1 MWQIWAG
8 KNFCEAR
15 QAISMEQQKLLDA
28 ERGEIAHEPL
38 ASRMRPRTLEEFVGQ
53 EHLVGPNRP
62 LRIAIERDKP
72 YSAILWGPP
81 GTGKSTLAFLL
92 AKYTKAH
99 FEALS
104 AVTVGV
110 AEVRQV
116 IEAAR
121 RRLQRGQKTV
131 LFLDEVHRFNKA
143 QQDALL
149 HAVEQGIVI
158 FVGATTENPFFYLTP
173 PLLSRCR
180 LYRLEPL
187 TTEQIL
193 LLLKRALKDERGLGK
208 FKVEVDDGTLR
219 FIAERS
225 GGDARR
231 ALNALETAFLTA
243 KESEQGRGEEGV
255 VRITLQI
262 AQSVLS
268 DAPLAYQRTGDD
280 HYDVAS
286 AFIKSIRGSDPD
298 AAIYWLARFL
308 ASGEDPRFIA
318 RRMVIAAAEDIGLAD
333 PMALVIA
340 VAAAQAVEIVGMPE
354 AQIPLAEA
362 AIYLAAAP
370 KSNSAYKAISKAMD
384 EIEKHGPQPVP
395 MHLRDASYKGAQRLG
410 HGVGYLYPHDFPD
423 HYVPQEYLPPTVRG
437 LPFYEPTKQG
447 KEKEIAERLQTL
459 RSRSASKAKAI
470 EAPDGLTGEGNG

>member
-1 MWQIWAG
+1 MNA
-8 KNFCEAR
+8 N
-15 QAISMEQQKLLDA
+15 AINA
-28 ERGEIAHEPL
+28 PL
-38 ASRMRPRTLEEFVGQ
+38 AFRMRPQSLDEFVGQ
-53 EHLVGPNRP
+53 EHLVGPNKP
-62 LRIAIERDKP
+62 LRIAIERDRP
-72 YSAILWGPP
+72 HSAILWGPP

-92 AKYTKAH
+92 AKHTKAH

-116 IEAAR
+116 IETAR
-121 RRLQRGQKTV
+121 FRLQRGQRTV

-149 HAVEQGIVI
+149 HAVEQGLVI
-158 FVGATTENPFFYLTP
+158 FIGATTENPFFYLTP

-187 TTEQIL
+187 TTEHIM
-193 LLLKRALKDERGLGK
+193 LLLKRALADEQGLGG
-208 FKVEVDDGTLR
+208 FTVEADEEALR

-231 ALNALETAFLTA
+231 ALNALEAAFLTA
-243 KESEQGRGEEGV
+243 RGAERREEESER
-255 VRITLQI
+255 VRITLTGVH
-262 AQSVLS
+262 SVLS

-340 VAAAQAVEIVGMPE
+340 VAAAQAVDIVGMPE
-354 AQIPLAEA
+354 ARIPLAEA
-362 AIYLAAAP
+362 AIYLASAP
-370 KSNSAYKAISKAMD
+370 KSHSAYKAIDKAMD
-384 EIEKHGPQPVP
+384 ELGRHGPRPVP
-395 MHLRDASYKGAQRLG
+395 MHLRDASYKGAHRLG
-410 HGVGYLYPHDFPD
+410 HGVGYLYPHDFPG
-423 HYVPQEYLPPTVRG
+423 HFVRQEYVPSSVSG
-437 LPFYEPTKQG
+437 LPFYEPTEQG
-447 KEKEIAERLQTL
+447 REKEIAERLRRL
-459 RSRSASKAKAI
+459 RAQN
-470 EAPDGLTGEGNG
+470 EPGEQAPEEPVDHQRPERR

>member
-1 MWQIWAG
+1 
-8 KNFCEAR
+8 
-15 QAISMEQQKLLDA
+15 MEQRKLMDT
-28 ERGEIAHEPL
+28 EKEDFSHEPL
-38 ASRMRPRTLEEFVGQ
+38 AARMRPRSLEEFVGQ
-53 EHLVGPNRP
+53 EHLVGPNKP
-62 LRIAIERDKP
+62 LRIAIERDRP
-72 YSAILWGPP
+72 HSAILWGPP

-116 IEAAR
+116 IESAR

-149 HAVEQGIVI
+149 HAIEEGIVTFI
-158 FVGATTENPFFYLTP
+158 GATTENPFFYLTP
-173 PLLSRCR
+173 PLISRCR

-193 LLLKRALKDERGLGK
+193 LLLKRALTDERGLGK
-208 FKVEVDDGTLR
+208 FKVEAEEEALK

-225 GGDARR
+225 NGDARR
-231 ALNALETAFLTA
+231 ALNALEVAFLTA
-243 KESEQGRGEEGV
+243 KEVGQGRGGSEYV
-255 VRITLQI
+255 KVTLSI

-268 DAPLAYQRTGDD
+268 DAPLSYQRTGDD

-298 AAIYWLARFL
+298 ASIYWLARFL

-362 AIYLAAAP
+362 AIYLASVP
-370 KSNSAYKAISKAMD
+370 KSNSAYKAISKAMS
-384 EIEKHGPQPVP
+384 EIEQHGPQPVP
-395 MHLRDASYKGAQRLG
+395 IHLRDASYKGAQRLG
-410 HGVGYLYPHDFPD
+410 HGIGYLYPHDFPD
-423 HYVPQEYLPPTVRG
+423 HFVPQEYLPPTVQG
-437 LPFYEPTKQG
+437 LPFYEPTEQG
-447 KEKEIAERLQTL
+447 KEKEMVKRLRHL
-459 RSRSASKAKAI
+459 RIKANQKQ
-470 EAPDGLTGEGNG
+470 G

>member
-1 MWQIWAG
+1 
-8 KNFCEAR
+8 
-15 QAISMEQQKLLDA
+15 MEQQKLLDT
-28 ERGEIAHEPL
+28 EGTSIEHEPL
-38 ASRMRPRTLEEFVGQ
+38 ASRMRPQSLDEFVGQ
-53 EHLVGPNRP
+53 EHLVGPNKP
-62 LRIAIERDKP
+62 LRIAIERDRP
-72 YSAILWGPP
+72 HSAILWGPP
-81 GTGKSTLAFLL
+81 GSGKSTLAFLL

-99 FEALS
+99 FEPLS

-149 HAVEQGIVI
+149 HAVEQGVVI
-158 FVGATTENPFFYLTP
+158 FIGATTENPFFYLTP

-208 FKVEVDDGTLR
+208 FKVEADEDALK

-231 ALNALETAFLTA
+231 ALNALEAAFLTA
-243 KESEQGRGEEGV
+243 MEIEQGRKEDEPIRV
-255 VRITLQI
+255 TLSI
-262 AQSVLS
+262 VQSVMS
-268 DAPLAYQRTGDD
+268 EAPLAYQRAGDD

-362 AIYLAAAP
+362 AIYLATAP
-370 KSNSAYKAISKAMD
+370 KSNSAYKAISKAMN
-384 EIEKHGPQPVP
+384 EIEQHGPQPVP
-395 MHLRDASYKGAQRLG
+395 MHLRDASYKGAQKLG
-410 HGVGYLYPHDFPD
+410 HGAGYLYPHDFPE
-423 HYVPQEYLPPTVRG
+423 HYVPQQYLPPKVKS
-437 LPFYEPTKQG
+437 LPFYEPTEQG
-447 KEKEIAERLQTL
+447 REKLIAERLRRL
-459 RSRSASKAKAI
+459 HELSERGK
-470 EAPDGLTGEGNG
+470 

>member
-1 MWQIWAG
+1 
-8 KNFCEAR
+8 
-15 QAISMEQQKLLDA
+15 MEQQKLLGT
-28 ERGEIAHEPL
+28 EGTSIEHEPL
-38 ASRMRPRTLEEFVGQ
+38 ASRMRPQSLDEFVGQ
-53 EHLVGPNRP
+53 EHLVGPNKP
-62 LRIAIERDKP
+62 LRIAIERDRP
-72 YSAILWGPP
+72 HSAILWGPP
-81 GTGKSTLAFLL
+81 GSGKSTLAFLL

-99 FEALS
+99 FEPLS

-121 RRLQRGQKTV
+121 RRLQKGQKTV

-149 HAVEQGIVI
+149 HAVEQGVVI
-158 FVGATTENPFFYLTP
+158 FIGATTENPFFYLTP

-208 FKVEVDDGTLR
+208 FKVETDEDALK

-231 ALNALETAFLTA
+231 ALNALEAAFLTA
-243 KESEQGRGEEGV
+243 MEIEQGRREDEPIRV
-255 VRITLQI
+255 TLSI
-262 AQSVLS
+262 VQSVMS
-268 DAPLAYQRTGDD
+268 EAPLAYQRAGDD

-362 AIYLAAAP
+362 AIYLATAP
-370 KSNSAYKAISKAMD
+370 KSNSAYKAISKAMS
-384 EIEKHGPQPVP
+384 EIEQHGPQPVP
-395 MHLRDASYKGAQRLG
+395 MHLRDASYKGAQKLG
-410 HGVGYLYPHDFPD
+410 HGVGYLYPHDFPE
-423 HYVPQEYLPPTVRG
+423 HYVPQQYLPPTVKG
-437 LPFYEPTKQG
+437 LPFYEPTEQG
-447 KEKEIAERLQTL
+447 REKLIAERLRKL
-459 RSRSASKAKAI
+459 RELSTS
-470 EAPDGLTGEGNG
+470 GE

>member
-1 MWQIWAG
+1 
-8 KNFCEAR
+8 
-15 QAISMEQQKLLDA
+15 MEQQKLLGT
-28 ERGEIAHEPL
+28 EGTSIEHEPL
-38 ASRMRPRTLEEFVGQ
+38 ASRMRPQSLDEFVGQ
-53 EHLVGPNRP
+53 EHLVGPTKP
-62 LRIAIERDKP
+62 LRIAIERDRP
-72 YSAILWGPP
+72 HSAILWGPP
-81 GTGKSTLAFLL
+81 GSGKSTLAFLL

-99 FEALS
+99 FEPLS

-149 HAVEQGIVI
+149 HAVEQGVVI
-158 FVGATTENPFFYLTP
+158 FIGATTENPFFYLTP

-208 FKVEVDDGTLR
+208 FKVEADEDALK

-231 ALNALETAFLTA
+231 ALNALEAAFLTA
-243 KESEQGRGEEGV
+243 MEIEQGRREDEPIRV
-255 VRITLQI
+255 TLSI
-262 AQSVLS
+262 VQSVMS
-268 DAPLAYQRTGDD
+268 EAPLAYQRAGDD

-362 AIYLAAAP
+362 AIYLATAP
-370 KSNSAYKAISKAMD
+370 KSNSAYKAISKAMS
-384 EIEKHGPQPVP
+384 EIEQHGPQPVP
-395 MHLRDASYKGAQRLG
+395 MHLRDASYKGAQKLG
-410 HGVGYLYPHDFPD
+410 HGVGYLYPHDFPE
-423 HYVPQEYLPPTVRG
+423 HYVPQQYLPPTVKG
-437 LPFYEPTKQG
+437 LPFYEPTEQG
-447 KEKEIAERLQTL
+447 REKLIAERLRKL
-459 RSRSASKAKAI
+459 RELSTS
-470 EAPDGLTGEGNG
+470 GE

>member
-1 MWQIWAG
+1 
-8 KNFCEAR
+8 
-15 QAISMEQQKLLDA
+15 MEQQKLLGT
-28 ERGEIAHEPL
+28 ECTSIEHEPL
-38 ASRMRPRTLEEFVGQ
+38 ASRMRPQSLDEFVGQ
-53 EHLVGPNRP
+53 EHLVGPNKP
-62 LRIAIERDKP
+62 LRIAIERDRP
-72 YSAILWGPP
+72 HSAILWGPP
-81 GTGKSTLAFLL
+81 GSGKSTLAFLL

-99 FEALS
+99 FEPLS

-121 RRLQRGQKTV
+121 RRLQKGQKTV

-149 HAVEQGIVI
+149 HAVEQGVVI
-158 FVGATTENPFFYLTP
+158 FIGATTENPFFYLTP

-180 LYRLEPL
+180 LYRLEAL

-208 FKVEVDDGTLR
+208 FKVEADEDALK

-231 ALNALETAFLTA
+231 ALNALEAAFLTA
-243 KESEQGRGEEGV
+243 MEIEQGRKEDEPIRV
-255 VRITLQI
+255 TLSI
-262 AQSVLS
+262 VQSVMS
-268 DAPLAYQRTGDD
+268 EAPLAYQRAGDD

-362 AIYLAAAP
+362 AIYLATAP
-370 KSNSAYKAISKAMD
+370 KSNSAYKAISKAMS
-384 EIEKHGPQPVP
+384 EIEQHGPQPVP
-395 MHLRDASYKGAQRLG
+395 MHLRDASYKGAQKLG
-410 HGVGYLYPHDFPD
+410 HGVGYLYPHDFPE
-423 HYVPQEYLPPTVRG
+423 HYVPQQYLPPTVKG
-437 LPFYEPTKQG
+437 LPFYEPTEQG
-447 KEKEIAERLQTL
+447 REKLIAERLRKL
-459 RSRSASKAKAI
+459 RELSTS
-470 EAPDGLTGEGNG
+470 GE

>member
-1 MWQIWAG
+1 
-8 KNFCEAR
+8 
-15 QAISMEQQKLLDA
+15 MEQQKLLGT
-28 ERGEIAHEPL
+28 EGTSIEHEPL
-38 ASRMRPRTLEEFVGQ
+38 ASRMRPQSLDEFVGQ
-53 EHLVGPNRP
+53 EHLVGPNKP
-62 LRIAIERDKP
+62 LRIAIERDRP
-72 YSAILWGPP
+72 HSAILWGPP
-81 GTGKSTLAFLL
+81 GSGKSTLAFLL

-99 FEALS
+99 FEPLS

-121 RRLQRGQKTV
+121 RRLQKGQKTV

-149 HAVEQGIVI
+149 HAVEQGVVI
-158 FVGATTENPFFYLTP
+158 FIGATTENPFFYLTP

-208 FKVEVDDGTLR
+208 FKVEADEDALK

-231 ALNALETAFLTA
+231 ALNALEAAFLTA
-243 KESEQGRGEEGV
+243 MEIEQGKKEDEPIRV
-255 VRITLQI
+255 TLSI
-262 AQSVLS
+262 VQSVMS
-268 DAPLAYQRTGDD
+268 EAPLAYQRAGDD

-362 AIYLAAAP
+362 AIYLATAP
-370 KSNSAYKAISKAMD
+370 KSNSAYKAISKAMS
-384 EIEKHGPQPVP
+384 EIEQHGPQPVP
-395 MHLRDASYKGAQRLG
+395 MHLRDASYKGAQKLG
-410 HGVGYLYPHDFPD
+410 HGVGYLYPHDFPE
-423 HYVPQEYLPPTVRG
+423 HYVPQQYLPPTVKG
-437 LPFYEPTKQG
+437 LPFYEPTEQG
-447 KEKEIAERLQTL
+447 REKLIAERLRKL
-459 RSRSASKAKAI
+459 RELSTS
-470 EAPDGLTGEGNG
+470 GE

>member
-1 MWQIWAG
+1 
-8 KNFCEAR
+8 
-15 QAISMEQQKLLDA
+15 MEQQKLLGT
-28 ERGEIAHEPL
+28 EGTSIEHEPL
-38 ASRMRPRTLEEFVGQ
+38 ASRMRPQSLDEFVGQ
-53 EHLVGPNRP
+53 EHLVGPNKP
-62 LRIAIERDKP
+62 LRIAIERDRP
-72 YSAILWGPP
+72 HSAILWGPP
-81 GTGKSTLAFLL
+81 GSGKSTLAFLL

-99 FEALS
+99 FEPLS

-121 RRLQRGQKTV
+121 RRLQKGQKTV

-149 HAVEQGIVI
+149 HAVEQGVVI
-158 FVGATTENPFFYLTP
+158 FIGATTENPFFYLTP

-208 FKVEVDDGTLR
+208 FKVEADEDALK

-225 GGDARR
+225 DGDARR
-231 ALNALETAFLTA
+231 ALNALEAAFLTA
-243 KESEQGRGEEGV
+243 MEIEQGRKEDEPIRV
-255 VRITLQI
+255 TLSI
-262 AQSVLS
+262 VQSVMS
-268 DAPLAYQRTGDD
+268 EAPLAYQRAGDD

-362 AIYLAAAP
+362 AIYLATAP
-370 KSNSAYKAISKAMD
+370 KSNSAYKAISKAMS
-384 EIEKHGPQPVP
+384 EIEQHGPQPVP
-395 MHLRDASYKGAQRLG
+395 MHLRDASYKGAQKLG
-410 HGVGYLYPHDFPD
+410 HGVGYLYPHDFPE
-423 HYVPQEYLPPTVRG
+423 HYVPQQYLPPTVKG
-437 LPFYEPTKQG
+437 LPFYEPTEQG
-447 KEKEIAERLQTL
+447 REKLIAERLRKL
-459 RSRSASKAKAI
+459 RELSTS
-470 EAPDGLTGEGNG
+470 GE

>member
-1 MWQIWAG
+1 
-8 KNFCEAR
+8 
-15 QAISMEQQKLLDA
+15 MEQQKLLGY
-28 ERGEIAHEPL
+28 EGSTVEHEPL
-38 ASRMRPRTLEEFVGQ
+38 ASRMRPQSLDEFVGQ
-53 EHLVGPNRP
+53 EHLVGPNKP
-62 LRIAIERDKP
+62 LRIAIESDRP
-72 YSAILWGPP
+72 HSAILWGPP
-81 GTGKSTLAFLL
+81 GSGKSTLAFLL

-99 FEALS
+99 FEPLS

-110 AEVRQV
+110 AEVRHV

-121 RRLQRGQKTV
+121 RRLQRGQRTI

-149 HAVEQGIVI
+149 HAVEQGVVI
-158 FVGATTENPFFYLTP
+158 FIGATTENPFFYLTP

-187 TTEQIL
+187 TAKQIL
-193 LLLKRALKDERGLGK
+193 ILLRRSLTDERGLGK
-208 FKVEVDDGTLR
+208 FKVEVDEEALQ

-231 ALNALETAFLTA
+231 ALNALEAAFLTA
-243 KESEQGRGEEGV
+243 IEAEKGRGEGEP
-255 VRITLQI
+255 VRITLSI
-262 AQSVLS
+262 VQSVIS

-340 VAAAQAVEIVGMPE
+340 VSAAQAVEIVGMPE

-362 AIYLAAAP
+362 AIYLATAP
-370 KSNSAYKAISKAMD
+370 KSNSAYKAISKAMS
-384 EIEKHGPQPVP
+384 EIEEHGPQPVP
-395 MHLRDASYKGAQRLG
+395 MHLRDASYKGAQKLG
-410 HGVGYLYPHDFPD
+410 HGVGYLYPQDFPE
-423 HYVPQEYLPPTVRG
+423 HYVPQDYLPPKVKG
-437 LPFYEPTKQG
+437 LPFYEPTEQG
-447 KEKEIAERLQTL
+447 REKLVAERLKSL
-459 RSRSASKAKAI
+459 RNRVASKR
-470 EAPDGLTGEGNG
+470 DQV

>member
-1 MWQIWAG
+1 
-8 KNFCEAR
+8 
-15 QAISMEQQKLLDA
+15 MEQQGLLGDLLP
-28 ERGEIAHEPL
+28 ESKVPHEPL
-38 ASRMRPRTLEEFVGQ
+38 AARMRPQSLDEFVGQ
-53 EHLVGPNRP
+53 EHLVGPGKP
-62 LRIAIERDKP
+62 WRIAIERDRP
-72 YSAILWGPP
+72 HSAILWGPP
-81 GTGKSTLAFLL
+81 GSGKSTLAFLL
-92 AKYTKAH
+92 AKHTKAH
-99 FEALS
+99 FEPLS

-116 IEAAR
+116 IDAAR
-121 RRLQRGQKTV
+121 RRLQRGQRTV

-149 HAVEQGIVI
+149 HAVEEGVVI

-187 TTEQIL
+187 TPEQIL
-193 LLLKRALKDERGLGK
+193 LLLRRALQDERGLGK
-208 FKVEVDDGTLR
+208 FQVTADEDALR

-231 ALNALETAFLTA
+231 ALNALEAAFLTEQA
-243 KESEQGRGEEGV
+243 KAPQTAPV
-255 VRITLQI
+255 HITL
-262 AQSVLS
+262 ATVRDVLS

-286 AFIKSIRGSDPD
+286 AFIKSLRGSDPD
-298 AAIYWLARFL
+298 AAVYWLARFL

-333 PMALVIA
+333 PMALVVA

-362 AIYLAAAP
+362 AIYLATAP
-370 KSNSAYKAISKAMD
+370 KSNSAYKAINKAME
-384 EIEKHGPQPVP
+384 EIEQHGPQPVP
-395 MHLRDASYKGAQRLG
+395 LHLRDASYKGAQRLG

-423 HYVPQEYLPPTVRG
+423 HYVPQAYLPPTVRG
-437 LPFYEPTKQG
+437 LPFYEPTEQG
-447 KEKEIAERLQTL
+447 YEKAIAERLRRW
-459 RSRSASKAKAI
+459 RSQHDRNAK
-470 EAPDGLTGEGNG
+470 ENSP

>member
-1 MWQIWAG
+1 
-8 KNFCEAR
+8 
-15 QAISMEQQKLLDA
+15 MEQQKLLGT
-28 ERGEIAHEPL
+28 EGTSIEHEPL
-38 ASRMRPRTLEEFVGQ
+38 ASRMRPQSLDEFVGQ
-53 EHLVGPNRP
+53 EHLVGPNKP
-62 LRIAIERDKP
+62 LRIAIERDRP
-72 YSAILWGPP
+72 HSAILWGPP
-81 GTGKSTLAFLL
+81 GSGKSTLAFLL

-99 FEALS
+99 FEPLS

-116 IEAAR
+116 IEAAL
-121 RRLQRGQKTV
+121 RRLQKGQKTV

-149 HAVEQGIVI
+149 HAVEQGVVI
-158 FVGATTENPFFYLTP
+158 FIGATTENPFFYLTP

-208 FKVEVDDGTLR
+208 FKVETDEDALK

-231 ALNALETAFLTA
+231 ALNALEAAFLTA
-243 KESEQGRGEEGV
+243 MEIEQGRREDEPIRV
-255 VRITLQI
+255 TLSI
-262 AQSVLS
+262 VQSVMS
-268 DAPLAYQRTGDD
+268 EAPLAYQRAGDD

-362 AIYLAAAP
+362 AIYLATAP
-370 KSNSAYKAISKAMD
+370 KSNSAYKAISKAMS
-384 EIEKHGPQPVP
+384 EIEQHGPQPVP
-395 MHLRDASYKGAQRLG
+395 MHLRDASYKGAQKLG
-410 HGVGYLYPHDFPD
+410 HGVGYLYPHDFPE
-423 HYVPQEYLPPTVRG
+423 HYVPQQYLPPTVKG
-437 LPFYEPTKQG
+437 LPFYEPTEQG
-447 KEKEIAERLQTL
+447 REKLIAERLRKL
-459 RSRSASKAKAI
+459 RELSTS
-470 EAPDGLTGEGNG
+470 GE

>member
-1 MWQIWAG
+1 
-8 KNFCEAR
+8 
-15 QAISMEQQKLLDA
+15 MEQQRLLDA
-28 ERGEIAHEPL
+28 ESAEIAHEPL
-38 ASRMRPRTLEEFVGQ
+38 ASRMRPRSLEEFVGQ
-53 EHLVGPNRP
+53 EHLVGPNKP

-72 YSAILWGPP
+72 HSAILWGPP

-116 IEAAR
+116 IETAR

-158 FVGATTENPFFYLTP
+158 FIGATTENPFFYLTP

-193 LLLKRALKDERGLGK
+193 LLLKRALSDERGLGK
-208 FKVEVDDGTLR
+208 FKVEVDDETLR

-231 ALNALETAFLTA
+231 ALNALEAAFLIARET
-243 KESEQGRGEEGV
+243 EEGRGEEGS
-255 VRITLQI
+255 VRITLSI

-298 AAIYWLARFL
+298 AAVYWLARFL

-362 AIYLAAAP
+362 GIYLAAA
-370 KSNSAYKAISKAMD
+370 
-384 EIEKHGPQPVP
+384 
-395 MHLRDASYKGAQRLG
+395 
-410 HGVGYLYPHDFPD
+410 
-423 HYVPQEYLPPTVRG
+423 
-437 LPFYEPTKQG
+437 
-447 KEKEIAERLQTL
+447 
-459 RSRSASKAKAI
+459 
-470 EAPDGLTGEGNG
+470 

>member
-1 MWQIWAG
+1 
-8 KNFCEAR
+8 
-15 QAISMEQQKLLDA
+15 MEQQKLLDTEGA
-28 ERGEIAHEPL
+28 GIEHEPL
-38 ASRMRPRTLEEFVGQ
+38 ASRMRPQSLDEFVGQ
-53 EHLVGPNRP
+53 EHLVGPNKP
-62 LRIAIERDKP
+62 LRIAIERDRP
-72 YSAILWGPP
+72 HSAILWGPP
-81 GTGKSTLAFLL
+81 GSGKSTLAFLL

-99 FEALS
+99 FEPLS

-149 HAVEQGIVI
+149 HAVEQGVVI
-158 FVGATTENPFFYLTP
+158 FIGATTENPFFYLTP

-187 TTEQIL
+187 AAEQIL

-208 FKVEVDDGTLR
+208 FKVEADEDALQ

-231 ALNALETAFLTA
+231 ALNALEAAFLTA
-243 KESEQGRGEEGV
+243 MEIERGRREDEPV
-255 VRITLQI
+255 HITLSI
-262 AQSVLS
+262 VQSVMS

-333 PMALVIA
+333 PIALVIA

-362 AIYLAAAP
+362 AIYLATAP
-370 KSNSAYKAISKAMD
+370 KSNSAYKAINKAMS
-384 EIEKHGPQPVP
+384 EIEQHGPQPVP
-395 MHLRDASYKGAQRLG
+395 IHLRDASYKGAQKLG
-410 HGVGYLYPHDFPD
+410 HGVGYLYPHDFPE
-423 HYVPQEYLPPTVRG
+423 HYVPQQYLPPTVRD
-437 LPFYEPTKQG
+437 LPFYEPTEQG
-447 KEKEIAERLQTL
+447 REKLIAERLRKL
-459 RSRSASKAKAI
+459 RELLEKGK
-470 EAPDGLTGEGNG
+470 

>member
-1 MWQIWAG
+1 
-8 KNFCEAR
+8 
-15 QAISMEQQKLLDA
+15 MEQQKLLGT
-28 ERGEIAHEPL
+28 EGTSIEHEPL
-38 ASRMRPRTLEEFVGQ
+38 ASRMRPQSLDEFVGQ
-53 EHLVGPNRP
+53 EHLVGPNKP
-62 LRIAIERDKP
+62 LRIAIERDRP
-72 YSAILWGPP
+72 HSAILWGPP
-81 GTGKSTLAFLL
+81 GSGKSTLAFLL

-99 FEALS
+99 FEPLS

-149 HAVEQGIVI
+149 HAVEQGVVI
-158 FVGATTENPFFYLTP
+158 FIGATTENPFFYLTP

-208 FKVEVDDGTLR
+208 FKVEADEDALK

-231 ALNALETAFLTA
+231 ALNALEAAFLTA
-243 KESEQGRGEEGV
+243 MEIEQGRREDEPIRV
-255 VRITLQI
+255 TLSI
-262 AQSVLS
+262 VQSVMS
-268 DAPLAYQRTGDD
+268 EAPLAYQRAGDD

-362 AIYLAAAP
+362 AIYLATAP
-370 KSNSAYKAISKAMD
+370 KSNSAYKAISKAMS
-384 EIEKHGPQPVP
+384 EIEQHGPQPVP
-395 MHLRDASYKGAQRLG
+395 MHLRDASYKGAQKLG
-410 HGVGYLYPHDFPD
+410 HGVGYLYPHDFPE
-423 HYVPQEYLPPTVRG
+423 HYVPQQYLPPTVKG
-437 LPFYEPTKQG
+437 LPFYEPAEQG
-447 KEKEIAERLQTL
+447 REKLIAERLRKL
-459 RSRSASKAKAI
+459 RELSTS
-470 EAPDGLTGEGNG
+470 GE

>member
-1 MWQIWAG
+1 
-8 KNFCEAR
+8 
-15 QAISMEQQKLLDA
+15 MEQQKLLGT
-28 ERGEIAHEPL
+28 EGTSIEHEPL
-38 ASRMRPRTLEEFVGQ
+38 ASRMRPQSLDEFVGQ
-53 EHLVGPNRP
+53 EHLVGPNKP
-62 LRIAIERDKP
+62 LRIAIERDRP
-72 YSAILWGPP
+72 HSAILWGPP
-81 GTGKSTLAFLL
+81 GSGKSTLAFLL

-99 FEALS
+99 FDSLS

-149 HAVEQGIVI
+149 HAVEQGVVI
-158 FVGATTENPFFYLTP
+158 FIGATTENPFFYLTP

-208 FKVEVDDGTLR
+208 FKVEADEDALK

-231 ALNALETAFLTA
+231 ALNALEAAFLA
-243 KESEQGRGEEGV
+243 AMEIEQGRREDEPIRV
-255 VRITLQI
+255 TLSI
-262 AQSVLS
+262 VQSVMS
-268 DAPLAYQRTGDD
+268 EAPLAYQRAGDD

-354 AQIPLAEA
+354 AQIPLSEA
-362 AIYLAAAP
+362 AIYLATAP
-370 KSNSAYKAISKAMD
+370 KSNSAYKAISKAMS
-384 EIEKHGPQPVP
+384 EIEQHGPQPVP
-395 MHLRDASYKGAQRLG
+395 MHLRDASYKGAQKSG
-410 HGVGYLYPHDFPD
+410 HGVGYLYPHDFPE
-423 HYVPQEYLPPTVRG
+423 HYVPQQYLPPTVKG
-437 LPFYEPTKQG
+437 LPFYEPTEQG
-447 KEKEIAERLQTL
+447 REKLIAERLRKL
-459 RSRSASKAKAI
+459 RELSTS
-470 EAPDGLTGEGNG
+470 GE

>member
-1 MWQIWAG
+1 
-8 KNFCEAR
+8 
-15 QAISMEQQKLLDA
+15 MEQQKLLSA
-28 ERGEIAHEPL
+28 EGTTAEHEPL
-38 ASRMRPRTLEEFVGQ
+38 ASRMRPQSLDEFVGQ
-53 EHLVGPNRP
+53 EHLVGPGKP
-62 LRIAIERDKP
+62 LRVAIERDRP
-72 YSAILWGPP
+72 HSAILWGPP
-81 GTGKSTLAFLL
+81 GSGKSTLAFLL

-116 IEAAR
+116 IETAR
-121 RRLQRGQKTV
+121 RRLQRGQRTV

-158 FVGATTENPFFYLTP
+158 FIGATTENPFFYLTP

-187 TTEQIL
+187 TAEQIL
-193 LLLKRALKDERGLGK
+193 LLLERALKDERGLGK
-208 FKVEVDDGTLR
+208 FNVQADGEALQ

-231 ALNALETAFLTA
+231 ALNALEAAFLTA
-243 KESEQGRGEEGV
+243 METRQSREEREP
-255 VRITLQI
+255 VRITLSTV
-262 AQSVLS
+262 QSVMS

-298 AAIYWLARFL
+298 AAVYWLARFL

-333 PMALVIA
+333 PMALVVA
-340 VAAAQAVEIVGMPE
+340 VAAAHAVEIVGMPE

-362 AIYLAAAP
+362 AIYLATAP
-370 KSNSAYKAISKAMD
+370 KSNSAYKAISKAMN
-384 EIEKHGPQPVP
+384 EIEQHGPQPVP
-395 MHLRDASYKGAQRLG
+395 MHLRDASYKGAQKLG

-423 HYVPQEYLPPTVRG
+423 HYVPQEYLPPTVKG
-437 LPFYEPTKQG
+437 LPFYEPTDQG
-447 KEKEIAERLQTL
+447 CEKAIAERLKRL
-459 RSRSASKAKAI
+459 RKAKQK
-470 EAPDGLTGEGNG
+470 PTQD

>member
-1 MWQIWAG
+1 MNA
-8 KNFCEAR
+8 NATN
-15 QAISMEQQKLLDA
+15 A
-28 ERGEIAHEPL
+28 PL
-38 ASRMRPRTLEEFVGQ
+38 AFRMRPQSLDEFVGQ
-53 EHLVGPNRP
+53 EHLVGPNKP
-62 LRIAIERDKP
+62 LRIAIERDRP
-72 YSAILWGPP
+72 HSAILWGPP

-92 AKYTKAH
+92 AKHTKAH

-116 IEAAR
+116 IETAR
-121 RRLQRGQKTV
+121 FRLQRGQRTV

-149 HAVEQGIVI
+149 HAVEQGLVI
-158 FVGATTENPFFYLTP
+158 FIGATTENPFFYLTP

-187 TTEQIL
+187 TVEHIM
-193 LLLKRALKDERGLGK
+193 LLLKRALTDERGLGE
-208 FKVEVDDGTLR
+208 FTVEADEEALR

-231 ALNALETAFLTA
+231 ALNALEAAFLTA
-243 KESEQGRGEEGV
+243 RGAERREEESER
-255 VRITLQI
+255 VRITLTGVH
-262 AQSVLS
+262 SVLS

-340 VAAAQAVEIVGMPE
+340 VAAAQAVDIVGMPE
-354 AQIPLAEA
+354 ARIPLAEA
-362 AIYLAAAP
+362 AIYLASAP
-370 KSNSAYKAISKAMD
+370 KSHSAYKAIGKAMD
-384 EIEKHGPQPVP
+384 EIERHGPRPVP

-410 HGVGYLYPHDFPD
+410 HGVGYLYPHDFPE
-423 HYVPQEYLPPTVRG
+423 HFVRQEYLPPSVSG
-437 LPFYEPTKQG
+437 LPFYEPTEQG
-447 KEKEIAERLQTL
+447 REKEIAERLRHL
-459 RSRSASKAKAI
+459 RAQNEPGSKL
-470 EAPDGLTGEGNG
+470 PRNL

>member
-1 MWQIWAG
+1 
-8 KNFCEAR
+8 
-15 QAISMEQQKLLDA
+15 MEQQKLLGT
-28 ERGEIAHEPL
+28 EGTSIEHEPL
-38 ASRMRPRTLEEFVGQ
+38 ASRMRPQSLDEFVGQ
-53 EHLVGPNRP
+53 EHLVGPNKP
-62 LRIAIERDKP
+62 LRIAIERDRP
-72 YSAILWGPP
+72 HSAILWGPP
-81 GTGKSTLAFLL
+81 GSGKSTLAFLL

-99 FEALS
+99 FEPLS

-149 HAVEQGIVI
+149 HAVEQGVVI
-158 FVGATTENPFFYLTP
+158 FIGATTENPFFYLTP

-208 FKVEVDDGTLR
+208 FKVEADEDALK

-231 ALNALETAFLTA
+231 ALNALEAAFLTA
-243 KESEQGRGEEGV
+243 MEIEQGRREDEPIRV
-255 VRITLQI
+255 TLSI
-262 AQSVLS
+262 VQSVMS
-268 DAPLAYQRTGDD
+268 EAPLAYQRAGDD

-362 AIYLAAAP
+362 AIYLATAP
-370 KSNSAYKAISKAMD
+370 KSNSAYKAISKAMN
-384 EIEKHGPQPVP
+384 EIEQHGPQPVP
-395 MHLRDASYKGAQRLG
+395 MHLRDASYKGAQKLG
-410 HGVGYLYPHDFPD
+410 HGVGYLYPHDFPE
-423 HYVPQEYLPPTVRG
+423 HYVPQQYLPPTVKG
-437 LPFYEPTKQG
+437 LPFYEPTEQG
-447 KEKEIAERLQTL
+447 REKLIAERLRKL
-459 RSRSASKAKAI
+459 RELSTS
-470 EAPDGLTGEGNG
+470 GE

>member
-1 MWQIWAG
+1 
-8 KNFCEAR
+8 
-15 QAISMEQQKLLDA
+15 MEQQKLLGT
-28 ERGEIAHEPL
+28 EGTSIEHEPL
-38 ASRMRPRTLEEFVGQ
+38 ASRMRPQSLDEFVGQ
-53 EHLVGPNRP
+53 EHLVGPNKP
-62 LRIAIERDKP
+62 LRIAIERDRP
-72 YSAILWGPP
+72 HSAILWGPP
-81 GTGKSTLAFLL
+81 GSGKSTLAFLL

-99 FEALS
+99 FDSLS

-149 HAVEQGIVI
+149 HAVEQGVVI
-158 FVGATTENPFFYLTP
+158 FIGATTENPFFYLTP

-208 FKVEVDDGTLR
+208 FKVEADEDALK

-231 ALNALETAFLTA
+231 ALNALEAAFLTA
-243 KESEQGRGEEGV
+243 MEIEQGKKEDEPIRV
-255 VRITLQI
+255 TLSI
-262 AQSVLS
+262 VQSVMS
-268 DAPLAYQRTGDD
+268 EAPLAYQRAGDD

-362 AIYLAAAP
+362 AIYLATAP
-370 KSNSAYKAISKAMD
+370 KSNSAYKAISKAMS
-384 EIEKHGPQPVP
+384 EIEQHGPQPVP
-395 MHLRDASYKGAQRLG
+395 MHLRDASYKGAQKLG
-410 HGVGYLYPHDFPD
+410 HGVGYLYPHDFPE
-423 HYVPQEYLPPTVRG
+423 HYVPQQYLPPTVKG
-437 LPFYEPTKQG
+437 LPFYEPTEQG
-447 KEKEIAERLQTL
+447 REKLIAERLRKL
-459 RSRSASKAKAI
+459 RELSTS
-470 EAPDGLTGEGNG
+470 GE

>member
-1 MWQIWAG
+1 
-8 KNFCEAR
+8 
-15 QAISMEQQKLLDA
+15 MEQQKLLGT
-28 ERGEIAHEPL
+28 EGTSIEHEPL
-38 ASRMRPRTLEEFVGQ
+38 ASRMRPQSLDEFVGQ
-53 EHLVGPNRP
+53 EHLVGPNKP
-62 LRIAIERDKP
+62 LRIAIERDRP
-72 YSAILWGPP
+72 HSAILWGPP
-81 GTGKSTLAFLL
+81 GSGKSTLAFLL

-99 FEALS
+99 FDSLS

-149 HAVEQGIVI
+149 HAVEQGVVI
-158 FVGATTENPFFYLTP
+158 FIGATTENPFFYLTP

-180 LYRLEPL
+180 LYRLEAL

-208 FKVEVDDGTLR
+208 FKVEADEDALK

-231 ALNALETAFLTA
+231 ALNALEAAFLTA
-243 KESEQGRGEEGV
+243 MEIEQGRREDEPIRV
-255 VRITLQI
+255 TLSI
-262 AQSVLS
+262 VQSVMS
-268 DAPLAYQRTGDD
+268 EAPLAYQRAGDD

-362 AIYLAAAP
+362 AIYLATAP
-370 KSNSAYKAISKAMD
+370 KSNSAYKAISKAMS
-384 EIEKHGPQPVP
+384 EIEQHGPQPVP
-395 MHLRDASYKGAQRLG
+395 MHLRDASYKGAQKLG
-410 HGVGYLYPHDFPD
+410 HGVGYLYPHDFPE
-423 HYVPQEYLPPTVRG
+423 HYVPQQYLPPTVKG
-437 LPFYEPTKQG
+437 LPFYEPTEQG
-447 KEKEIAERLQTL
+447 REKLIAERLRKL
-459 RSRSASKAKAI
+459 RELSTS
-470 EAPDGLTGEGNG
+470 GE

>member
-1 MWQIWAG
+1 
-8 KNFCEAR
+8 
-15 QAISMEQQKLLDA
+15 MEQRKLLDA
-28 ERGEIAHEPL
+28 ESVGVDHEPL
-38 ASRMRPRTLEEFVGQ
+38 ASRMRPRSLDEFVGQ
-53 EHLVGPNRP
+53 EHLVGPNKP
-62 LRIAIERDKP
+62 LRVAIERDKP
-72 YSAILWGPP
+72 HSAILWGPP
-81 GTGKSTLAFLL
+81 GTGKSTIAFLL

-116 IEAAR
+116 IEIAR
-121 RRLQRGQKTV
+121 RRLQRGERTV

-149 HAVEQGIVI
+149 HVVEQGTII
-158 FVGATTENPFFYLTP
+158 FIGATTENPFFYLTP

-193 LLLKRALKDERGLGK
+193 VLLRRALGDERGLGK
-208 FKVEVDDGTLR
+208 FKVEVEEEALK

-231 ALNALETAFLTA
+231 ALNALETAFLIA
-243 KESEQGRGEEGV
+243 REGNQGRGEGET
-255 VRITLQI
+255 VRITLPVI
-262 AQSVLS
+262 QSVLS
-268 DAPLAYQRTGDD
+268 EAPLAYQRTGDD

-286 AFIKSIRGSDPD
+286 AFVKSIRGSDPD
-298 AAIYWLARFL
+298 AAVYWLARFL

-333 PMALVIA
+333 PMALVVA

-370 KSNSAYKAISKAMD
+370 KSNSAYRAINKAMSN
-384 EIEKHGPQPVP
+384 IEEHGPQPVP
-395 MHLRDASYKGAQRLG
+395 IHLRDASYKGARKLG
-410 HGVGYLYPHDFPD
+410 HGAGYLYPHDFPE
-423 HYVPQEYLPPTVRG
+423 HYVPQEYLPPTVKG
-437 LPFYEPTKQG
+437 LPFYEPTDQG
-447 KEKEIAERLQTL
+447 REKEIAERLRRL
-459 RSRSASKAKAI
+459 RFKSAFGAKR
-470 EAPDGLTGEGNG
+470 EDLSEQPDDQE

>member
-1 MWQIWAG
+1 
-8 KNFCEAR
+8 
-15 QAISMEQQKLLDA
+15 
-28 ERGEIAHEPL
+28 
-38 ASRMRPRTLEEFVGQ
+38 
-53 EHLVGPNRP
+53 
-62 LRIAIERDKP
+62 
-72 YSAILWGPP
+72 
-81 GTGKSTLAFLL
+81 
-92 AKYTKAH
+92 
-99 FEALS
+99 
-104 AVTVGV
+104 
-110 AEVRQV
+110 
-116 IEAAR
+116 
-121 RRLQRGQKTV
+121 
-131 LFLDEVHRFNKA
+131 
-143 QQDALL
+143 
-149 HAVEQGIVI
+149 
-158 FVGATTENPFFYLTP
+158 
-173 PLLSRCR
+173 
-180 LYRLEPL
+180 
-187 TTEQIL
+187 
-193 LLLKRALKDERGLGK
+193 
-208 FKVEVDDGTLR
+208 VDDETLR

-362 AIYLAAAP
+362 AIYLAMAP

-423 HYVPQEYLPPTVRG
+423 HYVPQEYLPPKVKG

-470 EAPDGLTGEGNG
+470 EAPDG

>member
-1 MWQIWAG
+1 
-8 KNFCEAR
+8 
-15 QAISMEQQKLLDA
+15 MEQRKLMDTEKA
-28 ERGEIAHEPL
+28 DFSHEPL
-38 ASRMRPRTLEEFVGQ
+38 ASRMRPRSLEEFVGQ
-53 EHLVGPNRP
+53 EHLVGPNKP
-62 LRIAIERDKP
+62 LRIAIERDRP
-72 YSAILWGPP
+72 HSAILWGPP

-116 IEAAR
+116 IESAR

-149 HAVEQGIVI
+149 HAIEEGTVTFI
-158 FVGATTENPFFYLTP
+158 GATTENPFFYLTP

-193 LLLKRALKDERGLGK
+193 ILLKRALTDERGLGK
-208 FKVEVDDGTLR
+208 FKVEVEEEALK

-231 ALNALETAFLTA
+231 ALNALEAAFLTA
-243 KESEQGRGEEGV
+243 KEVGQGRGESEYV
-255 VRITLQI
+255 KVTLSI

-340 VAAAQAVEIVGMPE
+340 VAAAQAVDIVGMPE

-362 AIYLAAAP
+362 TIYLASAP
-370 KSNSAYKAISKAMD
+370 KSNSAYKAISKAMS
-384 EIEKHGPQPVP
+384 EIEQHGPQPVP
-395 MHLRDASYKGAQRLG
+395 IHLRDASYKGAQRLG
-410 HGVGYLYPHDFPD
+410 HGLGYLYPHDFPD
-423 HYVPQEYLPPTVRG
+423 HFVPQEYLPLTVQG
-437 LPFYEPTKQG
+437 LPFYEPTEQG
-447 KEKEIAERLQTL
+447 KEKEMAERLRHL
-459 RSRSASKAKAI
+459 RTKAK
-470 EAPDGLTGEGNG
+470 PK

>member
-1 MWQIWAG
+1 
-8 KNFCEAR
+8 
-15 QAISMEQQKLLDA
+15 MEQRKLMDT
-28 ERGEIAHEPL
+28 EKEDFSHEPL
-38 ASRMRPRTLEEFVGQ
+38 AARMRPRSLEEFVGQ
-53 EHLVGPNRP
+53 EHLVGPNKP
-62 LRIAIERDKP
+62 LRIAIERDRP
-72 YSAILWGPP
+72 HSAILWGPP

-116 IEAAR
+116 IESAR

-149 HAVEQGIVI
+149 HAIEEGIVTFI
-158 FVGATTENPFFYLTP
+158 GATTENPFFYLTP
-173 PLLSRCR
+173 PLISRCR

-193 LLLKRALKDERGLGK
+193 LLLKRALTDERGLGK
-208 FKVEVDDGTLR
+208 FKVEAEEEALK

-225 GGDARR
+225 NGDARR
-231 ALNALETAFLTA
+231 ALNALEAAFLTA
-243 KESEQGRGEEGV
+243 KEVGQGRGGSEYV
-255 VRITLQI
+255 KVTLSI

-268 DAPLAYQRTGDD
+268 DAPLSYQRTGDD

-298 AAIYWLARFL
+298 ASIYWLARFL

-362 AIYLAAAP
+362 AIYLASVP
-370 KSNSAYKAISKAMD
+370 KSNSAYKAISKAMS
-384 EIEKHGPQPVP
+384 EIEQHGPQPVP
-395 MHLRDASYKGAQRLG
+395 IHLRDASYKGAQRLG
-410 HGVGYLYPHDFPD
+410 HGIGYLYPHDFPD
-423 HYVPQEYLPPTVRG
+423 HFVPQEYLPPTVQG
-437 LPFYEPTKQG
+437 LPFYEPTEQG
-447 KEKEIAERLQTL
+447 KEKEMVKRLRHL
-459 RSRSASKAKAI
+459 RIKANQKQ
-470 EAPDGLTGEGNG
+470 G

>member
-1 MWQIWAG
+1 
-8 KNFCEAR
+8 
-15 QAISMEQQKLLDA
+15 MEQQKLLGT
-28 ERGEIAHEPL
+28 EGTSIEHEPL
-38 ASRMRPRTLEEFVGQ
+38 ASRMRPQSLDEFVGQ
-53 EHLVGPNRP
+53 EHLVGPNKP
-62 LRIAIERDKP
+62 LRIAIERDRP
-72 YSAILWGPP
+72 HSAILWGPP
-81 GTGKSTLAFLL
+81 GSGKSTLAFLL

-99 FEALS
+99 FEPLS

-121 RRLQRGQKTV
+121 RRLKRGQKTV

-149 HAVEQGIVI
+149 HAVEQGVVI
-158 FVGATTENPFFYLTP
+158 FIGATTENPFFYLTP

-208 FKVEVDDGTLR
+208 FKVETDEDALK

-231 ALNALETAFLTA
+231 ALNALEAAFLTA
-243 KESEQGRGEEGV
+243 MEIEQGRREDEPIRV
-255 VRITLQI
+255 TLSI
-262 AQSVLS
+262 VQSVMS
-268 DAPLAYQRTGDD
+268 EAPLAYQRAGDD

-362 AIYLAAAP
+362 AIYLATAP
-370 KSNSAYKAISKAMD
+370 KSNSAYKAISKAMS
-384 EIEKHGPQPVP
+384 EIEQHGPQPVP
-395 MHLRDASYKGAQRLG
+395 MHLRDASYKGAQKLG
-410 HGVGYLYPHDFPD
+410 HGVGYLYPHDFPE
-423 HYVPQEYLPPTVRG
+423 HYVPQQYLPPTVKG
-437 LPFYEPTKQG
+437 LPFYEPTEQG
-447 KEKEIAERLQTL
+447 REKLIAERLRKL
-459 RSRSASKAKAI
+459 RELSTS
-470 EAPDGLTGEGNG
+470 GE

>member
-1 MWQIWAG
+1 
-8 KNFCEAR
+8 
-15 QAISMEQQKLLDA
+15 MEQQKLLGTDSTIA
-28 ERGEIAHEPL
+28 EHEPL
-38 ASRMRPRTLEEFVGQ
+38 ASRMRPQSLDEFVGQ
-53 EHLVGPNRP
+53 EHLVGPGKP
-62 LRIAIERDKP
+62 LRVAIERDRP
-72 YSAILWGPP
+72 HSAILWGPP
-81 GTGKSTLAFLL
+81 GSGKSTLAFLL

-116 IEAAR
+116 IETAR
-121 RRLQRGQKTV
+121 RRLQRGQRTV

-149 HAVEQGIVI
+149 HAVEQGVVI
-158 FVGATTENPFFYLTP
+158 FIGATTENPFFYLTP

-187 TTEQIL
+187 TIEQIL
-193 LLLKRALKDERGLGK
+193 LLLKRALTDERGLGK
-208 FKVEVDDGTLR
+208 FNVQADEDALQ

-231 ALNALETAFLTA
+231 ALNALEAAFLTA
-243 KESEQGRGEEGV
+243 METKQGRGEGEA
-255 VRITLQI
+255 VRITLSI
-262 AQSVLS
+262 AQSVMS

-333 PMALVIA
+333 PMALVVA

-362 AIYLAAAP
+362 AIYLATAP
-370 KSNSAYKAISKAMD
+370 KSNSAYKAISKAMG
-384 EIEKHGPQPVP
+384 EIERHGPQPVP
-395 MHLRDASYKGAQRLG
+395 MHLRDASYKGAQKLG

-423 HYVPQEYLPPTVRG
+423 HYVQQEYLPATVKG
-437 LPFYEPTKQG
+437 LPFYEPTEQG
-447 KEKEIAERLQTL
+447 HEKIIAERLKRL
-459 RSRSASKAKAI
+459 RSQKNPAQ
-470 EAPDGLTGEGNG
+470 D

>member
-1 MWQIWAG
+1 
-8 KNFCEAR
+8 
-15 QAISMEQQKLLDA
+15 MEQQKLLGT
-28 ERGEIAHEPL
+28 EGTSIEHEPL
-38 ASRMRPRTLEEFVGQ
+38 ASRMRPQSLDEFVGQ
-53 EHLVGPNRP
+53 EHLVGPNKP
-62 LRIAIERDKP
+62 LRIAIERDRP
-72 YSAILWGPP
+72 HSAILWGPP
-81 GTGKSTLAFLL
+81 GSGKSTLAFLL

-99 FEALS
+99 FDSLS

-149 HAVEQGIVI
+149 HAVEQGVVI
-158 FVGATTENPFFYLTP
+158 FIGATTENPFFYLTP

-187 TTEQIL
+187 TIEQIL

-208 FKVEVDDGTLR
+208 FKVEADEDALK

-231 ALNALETAFLTA
+231 ALNALEAAFLTA
-243 KESEQGRGEEGV
+243 MEIEQGRREDEPIRV
-255 VRITLQI
+255 TLSI
-262 AQSVLS
+262 VQSVMS
-268 DAPLAYQRTGDD
+268 EAPLAYQRAGDD

-362 AIYLAAAP
+362 AIYLATAP
-370 KSNSAYKAISKAMD
+370 KSNSAYKAISKAMS
-384 EIEKHGPQPVP
+384 EIEQHGPQPVP
-395 MHLRDASYKGAQRLG
+395 MHLRDASYKGAQKLG
-410 HGVGYLYPHDFPD
+410 HGVGYLYPHDFPE
-423 HYVPQEYLPPTVRG
+423 HYVPQQYLPPTVKG
-437 LPFYEPTKQG
+437 LPFYEPTEQG
-447 KEKEIAERLQTL
+447 REKLIAERLRKL
-459 RSRSASKAKAI
+459 RELSTS
-470 EAPDGLTGEGNG
+470 GE

>member
-1 MWQIWAG
+1 
-8 KNFCEAR
+8 
-15 QAISMEQQKLLDA
+15 MEQQKLLGT
-28 ERGEIAHEPL
+28 EGTSIEHEPL
-38 ASRMRPRTLEEFVGQ
+38 ASRMRPQSLDEFVGQ
-53 EHLVGPNRP
+53 EHLVGPNKP
-62 LRIAIERDKP
+62 LRIAIERDRP
-72 YSAILWGPP
+72 HSAILWGPP
-81 GTGKSTLAFLL
+81 GSGKSTLAFLL

-99 FEALS
+99 FEPLS

-149 HAVEQGIVI
+149 HAVEQGVVI
-158 FVGATTENPFFYLTP
+158 FIGATTENPFFYLTP

-208 FKVEVDDGTLR
+208 FKVEADEDALK

-231 ALNALETAFLTA
+231 ALNALEAAFLTA
-243 KESEQGRGEEGV
+243 MEIEQGRREDEPIRV
-255 VRITLQI
+255 TLSI
-262 AQSVLS
+262 VQSVMS
-268 DAPLAYQRTGDD
+268 EAPLAYQRAGDD

-362 AIYLAAAP
+362 AIYLATAP
-370 KSNSAYKAISKAMD
+370 KSNSAYKAISKAMS
-384 EIEKHGPQPVP
+384 EIEQHGPQPVP
-395 MHLRDASYKGAQRLG
+395 MHLRDASYKGAQKLG
-410 HGVGYLYPHDFPD
+410 HGVGYLYPHDFPE
-423 HYVPQEYLPPTVRG
+423 HYVPQQYLPPTVKG
-437 LPFYEPTKQG
+437 LPFYEPTEQG
-447 KEKEIAERLQTL
+447 REKLIAERLRKL
-459 RSRSASKAKAI
+459 RELSTS
-470 EAPDGLTGEGNG
+470 GE

>member
-1 MWQIWAG
+1 
-8 KNFCEAR
+8 
-15 QAISMEQQKLLDA
+15 MEQQKLLGT
-28 ERGEIAHEPL
+28 EGTSIEHEPL
-38 ASRMRPRTLEEFVGQ
+38 ASRMRPQSLDEFVGQ
-53 EHLVGPNRP
+53 EHLVGPNKP
-62 LRIAIERDKP
+62 LRIAIERDRP
-72 YSAILWGPP
+72 HSAILWGPP
-81 GTGKSTLAFLL
+81 GSGKSTLAFLL

-99 FEALS
+99 FDSLS

-149 HAVEQGIVI
+149 HAVEQGVVI
-158 FVGATTENPFFYLTP
+158 FIGATTENPFFYLTP

-208 FKVEVDDGTLR
+208 FKVEADEDALK

-231 ALNALETAFLTA
+231 ALNALEAAFLTA
-243 KESEQGRGEEGV
+243 MEIEQGRREDEPIRV
-255 VRITLQI
+255 TLSI
-262 AQSVLS
+262 VQSVMS
-268 DAPLAYQRTGDD
+268 EAPLAYQRAGDD

-362 AIYLAAAP
+362 AIYLATAP
-370 KSNSAYKAISKAMD
+370 KSNSAYKAISKAMS
-384 EIEKHGPQPVP
+384 EIEQHGPQPVP
-395 MHLRDASYKGAQRLG
+395 MHLRDASYKGAQKLG
-410 HGVGYLYPHDFPD
+410 HGVGYLYPHDFPE
-423 HYVPQEYLPPTVRG
+423 HYVPQQYLPPTVKG
-437 LPFYEPTKQG
+437 LPFYEPTEQG
-447 KEKEIAERLQTL
+447 REKLIAERLRKL
-459 RSRSASKAKAI
+459 RELSTS
-470 EAPDGLTGEGNG
+470 GE